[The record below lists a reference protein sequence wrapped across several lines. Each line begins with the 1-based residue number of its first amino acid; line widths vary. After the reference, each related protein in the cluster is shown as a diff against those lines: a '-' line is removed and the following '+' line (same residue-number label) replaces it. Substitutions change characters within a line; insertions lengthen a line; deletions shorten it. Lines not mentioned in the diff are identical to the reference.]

1 MHSLA
6 PNTIRS
12 DLVVKRTHVI
22 VSHRITINK
31 TQAQIFSWK
40 AVALLAAKSR
50 CSQTQGRFWSHFA
63 ARLLLKSVWML
74 QGGKRAFHSIK
85 QMLCVR
91 LHPTEAGGC
100 KRELKNQK
108 LLQMKKKKKKDVVRS
123 SPTRKAHTKLM
134 RACWLTLLEE
144 KHVWQ
149 MEVMITLSQPNNK
162 GIEMGRKN
170 PRGQDL
176 NKAWEEPSTKSCS
189 LAHRWLFW

>member
-6 PNTIRS
+6 PNMIPS

-74 QGGKRAFHSIK
+74 QGGKRACHSIK

-91 LHPTEAGGC
+91 LHQTEAGGC

-108 LLQMKKKKKKDVVRS
+108 LLQTKKKKRSCEIITYKKG
-123 SPTRKAHTKLM
+123 PYKADASLLVNTFG
-134 RACWLTLLEE
+134 RETCLTDG
-144 KHVWQ
+144 
-149 MEVMITLSQPNNK
+149 SND
-162 GIEMGRKN
+162 N
-170 PRGQDL
+170 PL
-176 NKAWEEPSTKSCS
+176 PA
-189 LAHRWLFW
+189 